1 MKQWRCVELVECV
14 ALVKK
19 RKTASE
25 RYPQRLGFELPT
37 MVGSR
42 LVKCFSE
49 NFSGELY
56 VYPCTQDA
64 QPSTCTRLCS
74 VYGPRKRQC
83 DSARYSRLGPSHM

>member
-1 MKQWRCVELVECV
+1 
-14 ALVKK
+14 
-19 RKTASE
+19 
-25 RYPQRLGFELPT
+25 

-74 VYGPRKRQC
+74 VYGPRNGSAIVRATVDWGHRIC
-83 DSARYSRLGPSHM
+83 DMQYYVMTDIR